1 MERYA
6 LFTGTYNLLM
16 GGIKDFKR
24 SFHNEEDAYKE
35 IEQIAKTDPFTHWA
49 QIFDKRTDKA
59 RIFNIVDKN
68 VIESKINDCPKQS
81 AKSMVKAVTKF
92 C

>member
-24 SFHNEEDAYKE
+24 SFHDKEDAYTE
-35 IEQIAKTDPFTHWA
+35 IEQIAQIDPFIHWA
-49 QIFDKRTDKA
+49 QIFDKKTDKA
-59 RIFNIVDKN
+59 RVFHIVDKK
-68 VIESKINDCPKQS
+68 VIESKAGGCPKQS
-81 AKSMVKAVTKF
+81 AESMIKAVIEIN
-92 C
+92 

>member
-6 LFTGTYNLLM
+6 LLTGTYNLLM

-35 IEQIAKTDPFTHWA
+35 IEQIANTDPFTQWA
-49 QIFDKRTDKA
+49 QIFDKKTDKV
-59 RIFNIVDKN
+59 RIFSIIDKK
-68 VIESKINDCPKQS
+68 VIERKTNGYAEQS
-81 AKSMVKAVTKF
+81 AESMVKAVTKF
-92 C
+92 S

>member
-6 LFTGTYNLLM
+6 LFTGTFNLLM

-35 IEQIAKTDPFTHWA
+35 IGQIANIDPFTNWA
-49 QIFDKRTDKA
+49 QIFDKKTDKA
-59 RIFNIVDKN
+59 RVFHIVDKK
-68 VIESKINDCPKQS
+68 VIESKANKYPKQS
-81 AKSMVKAVTKF
+81 AETMIKALIKIN
-92 C
+92 